1 MVTVNEYLDLI
12 IPQYKTS
19 EKFMRWNRVLFQ
31 PFVNTQN
38 LLNSLDEYFDIN
50 TAVGKQL
57 DILGDKVGA
66 KRLLPFQPENG
77 LDPLLKD
84 EDYRFLI
91 KATVLKN
98 IWHGS
103 NEGIYEIWSNLFNN
117 IWLSLSDNQDMTI
130 TVLII
135 GNISELQKQMVKNGL
150 IVPKAQGVK
159 MYYAFSIP
167 PIYSYDQNEDYF
179 KGHDEGNWLEFK

>member
-1 MVTVNEYLDLI
+1 
-12 IPQYKTS
+12 
-19 EKFMRWNRVLFQ
+19 
-31 PFVNTQN
+31 
-38 LLNSLDEYFDIN
+38 
-50 TAVGKQL
+50 
-57 DILGDKVGA
+57 
-66 KRLLPFQPENG
+66 
-77 LDPLLKD
+77 
-84 EDYRFLI
+84 
-91 KATVLKN
+91 
-98 IWHGS
+98 
-103 NEGIYEIWSNLFNN
+103 
-117 IWLSLSDNQDMTI
+117 MTI